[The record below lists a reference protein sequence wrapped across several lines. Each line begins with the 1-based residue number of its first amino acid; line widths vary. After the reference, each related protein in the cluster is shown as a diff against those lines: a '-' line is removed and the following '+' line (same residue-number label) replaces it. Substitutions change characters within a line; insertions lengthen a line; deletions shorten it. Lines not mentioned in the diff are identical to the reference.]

1 MVDSNRYF
9 LIAIT
14 LTLIFVGLF
23 SGFNAYFYSDI
34 KYKIESGVQVI
45 GITESQASNML
56 ILNIVVVI
64 FSVICLMYL
73 AYSGFKTI
81 SDSINSEN
89 RSVKEIEQ
97 SQIKL
102 QKTEQKIEDMI
113 EKVKQ
118 EIADIKET
126 DVNPKSLKASK
137 ISDEE
142 ENLPL
147 PPIQIQAPYVK
158 QSKKESVK
166 NILEPVK
173 QQPVRP
179 IRQQPAPKQQP
190 IQKKPERNQQ
200 INQKQQPQQKPPMQ
214 QGKFVQKQRAELPV
228 AREISEKRVPHL
240 KRSARKSSARA
251 VEPPVADVESEDQ
264 TENEID
270 VDDEEVDVSSP
281 STSSSSTST
290 SSTSSSTSE
299 DVDDEVSIEDRPRVL
314 SGSGP
319 RSSRSFRSFRSS
331 RN

>member
-1 MVDSNRYF
+1 MYLRIYKMVDSNRYF

-34 KYKIESGVQVI
+34 KYKIESGVQVV

-73 AYSGFKTI
+73 AYSGFKTL
-81 SDSINSEN
+81 SDSIKSEN
-89 RSVKEIEQ
+89 ISVKEIEQ

-118 EIADIKET
+118 EIADIKDT
-126 DVNPKSLKASK
+126 DTNPKSLKVSK
-137 ISDEE
+137 ITDEE

-147 PPIQIQAPYVK
+147 PPVQIQAPYVK

-166 NILEPVK
+166 NLVEPVK
-173 QQPVRP
+173 QQPARP

-200 INQKQQPQQKPPMQ
+200 MNQRQQPQQKPPMQ

-264 TENEID
+264 TENEVD
-270 VDDEEVDVSSP
+270 VDEVDVSSP
-281 STSSSSTST
+281 STSSSSST
-290 SSTSSSTSE
+290 STSSSTSE
-299 DVDDEVSIEDRPRVL
+299 DVDDEISVEDRPRIL

-319 RSSRSFRSFRSS
+319 RSSRSFRSS